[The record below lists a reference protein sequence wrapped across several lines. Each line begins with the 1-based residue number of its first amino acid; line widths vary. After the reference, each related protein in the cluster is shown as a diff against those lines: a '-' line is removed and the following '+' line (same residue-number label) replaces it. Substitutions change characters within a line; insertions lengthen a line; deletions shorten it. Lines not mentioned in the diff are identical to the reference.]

1 MLNPLTND
9 IVDDM
14 MNEPT
19 VVGLV
24 SAEDA
29 IIMGLAST
37 EEATISALV
46 KIDATVFL
54 DVDCCSHK
62 KQDAYDPR
70 INTSDKTVVGA
81 INQLLGYYNQQ
92 QEIITNLDN
101 KKLDKVTTDGSEQA
115 YIASGKNQIT
125 IKVSIPAEANTIVKR
140 DANGNIYVG
149 NPSEKMHAA
158 PKIYVDSATAK
169 AVEDAKK
176 YTDATILERQG
187 ITYETIRE
195 GQLWQTKLKRNL

>member
-19 VVGLV
+19 VVGL
-24 SAEDA
+24 AR
-29 IIMGLAST
+29 T

-54 DVDCCSHK
+54 DVSCYSHK

-149 NPSEKMHAA
+149 NPSEKMHAT
-158 PKIYVDSATAK
+158 PKIYVDNAITQSSANTLKEAN
-169 AVEDAKK
+169 K
-176 YTDATILERQG
+176 YTDMKISENQG
-187 ITYETIRE
+187 ITYEAIRE
-195 GQLWQTKLKRNL
+195 ANYGRRY

>member
-29 IIMGLAST
+29 MIMGLAST

-101 KKLDKVTTDGSEQA
+101 KKLDKVTTDGSEQT

-158 PKIYVDSATAK
+158 PKIYVDNAAAQ

>member
-9 IVDDM
+9 IV
-14 MNEPT
+14 
-19 VVGLV
+19 

-29 IIMGLAST
+29 MIMGLAST

-54 DVDCCSHK
+54 DVSCYSHK

-125 IKVSIPAEANTIVKR
+125 IKVSIPAEANTIAKR

-149 NPSEKMHAA
+149 NPSEDMHAT
-158 PKIYVDSATAK
+158 PKIYVDNAITQSSANTLKEAN
-169 AVEDAKK
+169 K
-176 YTDATILERQG
+176 YTDMKISENQG
-187 ITYETIRE
+187 ITYEAIRE
-195 GQLWQTKLKRNL
+195 ANYGRRY

>member
-9 IVDDM
+9 IVDNM

-19 VVGLV
+19 VVGLARTEEATV
-24 SAEDA
+24 V
-29 IIMGLAST
+29 GLART

-54 DVDCCSHK
+54 DVSCYSHK

-149 NPSEKMHAA
+149 NPSEKMHAT
-158 PKIYVDSATAK
+158 PKIYVDNAITQSSANTLKEAN
-169 AVEDAKK
+169 K
-176 YTDATILERQG
+176 YTDMKISENQG
-187 ITYETIRE
+187 ITYEAIRE
-195 GQLWQTKLKRNL
+195 ANYGRRY